1 MKGLIAAAVRLHRV
15 HDAKAI
21 VEAEHGDGK
30 PSARQGS
37 QKCWHPITL
46 EDCRAQAEGEA
57 IGSACRHAGRAL
69 EDCYT
74 LNPKAS
80 KADIFSGWRNMN
92 DYMIENKIDIVPP
105 TLADTTSHAPATE
118 PAASDPAD
126 DAPPSRPRPPGRP

>member
-1 MKGLIAAAVRLHRV
+1 MLLAMLSGCEELGIPDPAKEAAR
-15 HDAKAI
+15 
-21 VEAEHGDGK
+21 
-30 PSARQGS
+30 
-37 QKCWHPITL
+37 T
-46 EDCRAQAEGEA
+46 QAEGEA

-105 TLADTTSHAPATE
+105 TLADAAAHAKPTDPPAD
-118 PAASDPAD
+118 AASDHAD
-126 DAPPSRPRPPGRP
+126 DAPVSRPRPPGRP

>member
-1 MKGLIAAAVRLHRV
+1 MKIRPVVIAVALLATLSGCEELGIPDPAKEAA
-15 HDAKAI
+15 
-21 VEAEHGDGK
+21 
-30 PSARQGS
+30 
-37 QKCWHPITL
+37 
-46 EDCRAQAEGEA
+46 RAQAEGEA

-126 DAPPSRPRPPGRP
+126 DVPPSRPRPPGRP

>member
-1 MKGLIAAAVRLHRV
+1 MKIRPVVIAVALLATLSGCEELGIPDPAKEAA
-15 HDAKAI
+15 
-21 VEAEHGDGK
+21 
-30 PSARQGS
+30 
-37 QKCWHPITL
+37 
-46 EDCRAQAEGEA
+46 RAQAEGEA

-118 PAASDPAD
+118 PTASAPAD

>member
-1 MKGLIAAAVRLHRV
+1 MKIRPVVIAVALLATLSGCEELGIPDPAKEAA
-15 HDAKAI
+15 
-21 VEAEHGDGK
+21 
-30 PSARQGS
+30 
-37 QKCWHPITL
+37 
-46 EDCRAQAEGEA
+46 RAQAEGEA

-105 TLADTTSHAPATE
+105 TLADTTSRAPATE

>member
-1 MKGLIAAAVRLHRV
+1 MKIRPVVIAVALLATLSGCEELGIPDPAKEAA
-15 HDAKAI
+15 
-21 VEAEHGDGK
+21 
-30 PSARQGS
+30 
-37 QKCWHPITL
+37 
-46 EDCRAQAEGEA
+46 RAQAEGEA

-118 PAASDPAD
+118 PTAS

>member
-1 MKGLIAAAVRLHRV
+1 MKIRPVVIAVALLATLSGCEELGIPDPAKEAA
-15 HDAKAI
+15 
-21 VEAEHGDGK
+21 
-30 PSARQGS
+30 
-37 QKCWHPITL
+37 
-46 EDCRAQAEGEA
+46 RAQAEGEA

>member
-1 MKGLIAAAVRLHRV
+1 MKIRPVVIAVALLATLSGCEELGIPDPAKEAA
-15 HDAKAI
+15 
-21 VEAEHGDGK
+21 
-30 PSARQGS
+30 
-37 QKCWHPITL
+37 
-46 EDCRAQAEGEA
+46 RAQAEGEA

-118 PAASDPAD
+118 PTASDPAD